1 MLKFK
6 HNYRVELAKTL
17 SQHFYGVWEGDK
29 FLGHFPSITTYLQ
42 AYPTSEQ
49 LVAWMA
55 KEGYHESREMRDE
68 AGRRGTRIHL
78 AIQDLLEGQV
88 LQEANFTLEEWRK
101 IFTFTEW
108 HKVYKPEILA
118 MELPIFSKKGKYAGR
133 LDCIAKIDGQIVLID
148 WKSSRNLHNSFFLQ
162 IAAYGNAIEE
172 MSDIKIDAAAVLQLG
187 ASNKNG
193 YRFEVD
199 EDWRKNY
206 KIFLAVKKTWE
217 YDNPKLAKEPP
228 VLVLPESLK
237 L

>member
-1 MLKFK
+1 
-6 HNYRVELAKTL
+6 
-17 SQHFYGVWEGDK
+17 
-29 FLGHFPSITTYLQ
+29 
-42 AYPTSEQ
+42 
-49 LVAWMA
+49 
-55 KEGYHESREMRDE
+55 
-68 AGRRGTRIHL
+68 
-78 AIQDLLEGQV
+78 
-88 LQEANFTLEEWRK
+88 
-101 IFTFTEW
+101 
-108 HKVYKPEILA
+108 
-118 MELPIFSKKGKYAGR
+118 
-133 LDCIAKIDGQIVLID
+133 
-148 WKSSRNLHNSFFLQ
+148 
-162 IAAYGNAIEE
+162 